1 MGLHVDLNDLAEDS
15 DGKRLGGYITA
26 GCSINDFGR
35 ILVEP
40 IIHQSIS
47 PSAHQPV
54 IPQGGILDMPFAT
67 GKAGVDMT
75 NMDTRYDASKVESK
89 WYARWEAAG
98 LFQPDP
104 DPSKRPF
111 TVTIPPPNI
120 TGSLHMGHALC
131 YPIQDLFGRYQ
142 RMLGRSVLILPG
154 QDHAGIATQS
164 VVEKMLRK
172 EGTSGAQIGRD
183 KFVERV
189 WQWRTESGDTILNQL
204 RSLGCAFDWSRSR
217 FTLDDHYHDAVL
229 RVFID
234 WFERGLIFRGKRV
247 VNWDP
252 VLQTSVSDI
261 ETERKTIRG
270 KLYYIRY
277 PFADGSGHLTIAT
290 TRPETMLADVA
301 VAVHPSDKRYEGR
314 VGKMLIL
321 PLMNREIPLIADQY
335 PDPAFGSGAV
345 KITPA
350 HDPNDY
356 QVGVRHKLPM
366 PVLLDGRARIT
377 AEGGIYEGLDRHE
390 ARKRVVADLEEQG
403 LLEKIEDYDIP
414 ILISDRS
421 KEAIEPLLSEQ
432 WFCDQAALA
441 GPAIEVVRQGKV
453 KFFPERYEKIYLD
466 WMENIREWCISRQL
480 WWGHRIPVYYT
491 ADGTPFAALSWADA
505 QAKAGAKKIV
515 RQDEDVLDTWFSSG
529 LWPLATLGWPAG
541 DDGGDGGESHAISAP
556 RSLPSVPSVPSVPSS
571 DLARYYPTDLM
582 VTDRNIIYLWVSR
595 MIMMGLDFMH
605 ERPFEDVFIYATVLT
620 EDGKRMSKSLGT
632 GIDPM
637 EVIQKIGADALRYTL
652 LSQTGANQDIRY
664 SERKTEEA
672 RNFCN
677 KIWNA
682 TRFVLMNLAPPG
694 PPGPSDQSGPSNPSH
709 PTGRLEDV
717 DRWLLTRLYET
728 AQTVKKAYDGYDLQ
742 VACQALYRFFWS
754 ELCDW
759 YIEVAKPR
767 LSDPSRREVP
777 QWVLLGCI
785 DSFLRML
792 HPVMPFITE
801 ELYSF
806 LPIEHHAEF
815 IMSAPWPVLPE
826 QFNQPEATAR
836 VERIF
841 EVTRALRSLRADLGV
856 TPGAQIPLAYYEGDL
871 GEGEWIVRSQAWVG
885 ELRLGPPSETCIGA
899 TVAGVDLHLPIGD
912 LDKSKEI
919 EKIDR
924 ESSKAREELNR
935 MESKLADTN
944 FVERAKPEVVE
955 KAREQGE
962 ELRERL
968 RKLADRRRLFE

>member
-1 MGLHVDLNDLAEDS
+1 
-15 DGKRLGGYITA
+15 
-26 GCSINDFGR
+26 
-35 ILVEP
+35 
-40 IIHQSIS
+40 
-47 PSAHQPV
+47 
-54 IPQGGILDMPFAT
+54 
-67 GKAGVDMT
+67 MT

-89 WYARWEAAG
+89 WYARWEEAG
-98 LFQPDP
+98 LFQPDA
-104 DPSKRPF
+104 DPNKKPF
-111 TVTIPPPNI
+111 TITIPPPNI

-164 VVEKMLRK
+164 VVEKNLRK
-172 EGTSGAQIGRD
+172 EGTSGAQIGRE

-189 WQWRTESGDTILNQL
+189 WDWRRESGDTILNQL

-217 FTLDDHYHDAVL
+217 FTLDEHYHDAVL
-229 RVFID
+229 KVFIE

-252 VLQTSVSDI
+252 VLRTSVSDI

-277 PFADGSGHLTIAT
+277 PFADGSGSVTIAT

-301 VAVHPSDKRYEGR
+301 VAVHPSDKRYEGK
-314 VGKMLIL
+314 VGKVLIL
-321 PLMNREIPLIADQY
+321 PLLNREIPLIADQY

-366 PVLLDGRARIT
+366 PVLLDERARIT
-377 AEGGIYEGLDRHE
+377 EEGGPYAGLDRNE
-390 ARKRVVADLEEQG
+390 ARKRIVADLEERG
-403 LLEKIEDYDIP
+403 LIEKIEDYDIP

-421 KEAIEPLLSEQ
+421 KEPIEPLLSEQ

-441 GPAIEVVRQGKV
+441 KPAMDIVRQGKI
-453 KFFPERYEKIYLD
+453 KFHPERYEKIYLD
-466 WMENIREWCISRQL
+466 WMENIREWCVSRQL
-480 WWGHRIPVYYT
+480 WWGHRIPIYYT
-491 ADGTPFAALSWADA
+491 EDGTPFAGLSWEDA
-505 QAKAGAKKIV
+505 QAKAGDRKIV

-529 LWPLATLGWPAG
+529 LWPFATLGWPVG
-541 DDGGDGGESHAISAP
+541 DDGGDGGDG
-556 RSLPSVPSVPSVPSS
+556 S
-571 DLARYYPTDLM
+571 DGGENDLYRFYPTDLM
-582 VTDRNIIYLWVSR
+582 VTDRNIIYLWVAR
-595 MIMMGLDFMH
+595 MIMMGLDFMK

-632 GIDPM
+632 GVDPM
-637 EVIQKIGADALRYTL
+637 EIINKIGADALRYTL

-682 TRFVLMNLAPPG
+682 TRFVLMNVEEGGRPNL
-694 PPGPSDQSGPSNPSH
+694 
-709 PTGRLEDV
+709 TGELEDV
-717 DRWLLTRLYET
+717 DEWLLSRLAATEK
-728 AQTVKKAYDGYDLQ
+728 AVKAAYDGYDLQ

-767 LSDPSRREVP
+767 LTDPSKRNVP

-785 DSFLRML
+785 DAFLRML
-792 HPVMPFITE
+792 HPVMPFLTE

-806 LPIEHHAEF
+806 LPILKRADF
-815 IMSAPWPVLPE
+815 IMSAPWPAIPAE
-826 QFNQPEATAR
+826 FDHPEAEASIER
-836 VERIF
+836 VF
-841 EVTRALRSLRADLGV
+841 EVTRALRALRADLGL
-856 TPGAQIPLAYYEGDL
+856 TPGTQIPLAYYEGDL
-871 GEGEWIVRSQAWVG
+871 GEAEWVVTSQAWLG
-885 ELRLGPPSETCIGA
+885 ELRRCAPAETCVSA
-899 TVAGVDLHLPIGD
+899 TAAGVDVFLPIGD
-912 LDKSKEI
+912 LDKGKER

-924 ESSKAREELNR
+924 DLAKVEEELTKAQ
-935 MESKLADTN
+935 SKLDDPN
-944 FVERAKPEVVE
+944 FVSRAKPEVVE
-955 KAREQGE
+955 KAREQATD
-962 ELRERL
+962 
-968 RKLADRRRLFE
+968 LADRLNKLRGRRKLFET